1 MVVLDIQRNFIMRE
15 LSDMEVGNI
24 SGGVIPLLAVLGFV
38 YYERENISDFFEG
51 AFEGYGDN
59 QQAHR

>member
-1 MVVLDIQRNFIMRE
+1 MRE

>member
-1 MVVLDIQRNFIMRE
+1 MRE
-15 LSDMEVGNI
+15 MIDTEVQSV

-59 QQAHR
+59 QDAHRSNN